1 MVVFTKDKEG
11 GTVNQKTFL
20 MLEYNKRVNLKYLFD
35 INKLIQAKINRPLR
49 QKLKI

>member
-11 GTVNQKTFL
+11 GTVNQKIFL
-20 MLEYNKRVNLKYLFD
+20 MLEQNKLSQFKYLFD
-35 INKLIQAKINRPLR
+35 INKLIQATINRPLR